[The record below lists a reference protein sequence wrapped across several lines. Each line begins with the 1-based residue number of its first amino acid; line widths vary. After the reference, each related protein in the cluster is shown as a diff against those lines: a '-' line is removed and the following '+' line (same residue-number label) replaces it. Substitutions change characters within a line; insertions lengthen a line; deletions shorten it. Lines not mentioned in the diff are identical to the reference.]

1 MAQISTE
8 QALQIPQK
16 LQNQGSNN
24 GTSTDSRQKEQA
36 DKRVLLDDAVTLLRL
51 GVQSQAKKV
60 NVDSFKGELG
70 RDQSYLKETLHN
82 KLAEYKL
89 NPNTQ
94 LNIQKDLFGQIEIK
108 GSLRPADHEKLTAD
122 LNNNR
127 QFKEAF
133 QRLSKQQPTL
143 DYVDNV
149 VKISSAYGV
158 GNNLF
163 NSLIS
168 EQNEHNKLN
177 DIAHRYEALKTTSK
191 PDINNESGSD
201 DSFRFVLNG

>member
-70 RDQSYLKETLHN
+70 RDQSYLKET
-82 KLAEYKL
+82 KPQY
-89 NPNTQ
+89 
-94 LNIQKDLFGQIEIK
+94 
-108 GSLRPADHEKLTAD
+108 TAKHTK
-122 LNNNR
+122 R
-127 QFKEAF
+127 
-133 QRLSKQQPTL
+133 
-143 DYVDNV
+143 
-149 VKISSAYGV
+149 
-158 GNNLF
+158 
-163 NSLIS
+163 
-168 EQNEHNKLN
+168 
-177 DIAHRYEALKTTSK
+177 
-191 PDINNESGSD
+191 
-201 DSFRFVLNG
+201 SFRTNRNKRIITPCRSRKIDSRPK